1 MKKVNLALGYPAIS
15 LEDRRG
21 VTVEGRFLPGV
32 LLDGRFVPVDSETMT
47 PATLTRRLVAF
58 AVNQAHPQGMDKK
71 AGRTW
76 ARIKRAMDTTEGEVE
91 LSNDQFDWLF
101 EQVDKCKFPSVSA
114 DAAELLWDE
123 VEAAKLRKIE

>member
-1 MKKVNLALGYPAIS
+1 MKKVNLALAYPKVS

-21 VTVEGRFLPGV
+21 ITVEGRFLSGV
-32 LLDGRFVPVDSETMT
+32 LLDGRFVPLDPEVVT
-47 PATLTRRLVAF
+47 PSMLTRRLVAF
-58 AVNQAHPQGMDKK
+58 AVNQAYPQGMDKK
-71 AGRTW
+71 VGRMW
-76 ARIKRAMDTTEGEVE
+76 ARIKRAMDDVEGEVE

-123 VEAAKLRKIE
+123 VEAAKLRKVE